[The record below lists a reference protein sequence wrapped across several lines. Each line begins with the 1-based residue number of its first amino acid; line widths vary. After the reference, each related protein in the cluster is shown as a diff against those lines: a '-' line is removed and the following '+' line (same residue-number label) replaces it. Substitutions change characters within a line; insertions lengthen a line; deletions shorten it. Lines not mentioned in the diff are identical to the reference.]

1 MKQNKDNT
9 DTLKNIMVY
18 LTHNDIKV
26 LVNLLNQCPD
36 DDCETLLTKLKDRMT
51 EETLDVFDVK
61 NIWNLY

>member
-36 DDCETLLTKLKDRMT
+36 DDCETLLIKLKDRMT